1 MPQPIKKIS
10 SFLNIGFGNI
20 ISVSRIVA
28 VLNPGS
34 RALKRLK
41 DEAKERGKMI
51 DATEGKKVRSII
63 ITDSDH
69 IVLSALQTETLL
81 TRMTESKKPE

>member
-1 MPQPIKKIS
+1 MMKTTFI
-10 SFLNIGFGNI
+10 NIGFGNI
-20 ISVSRIVA
+20 ISSSRIIA
-28 VLNPGS
+28 ILNPGS

-41 DEAKERGKMI
+41 DEAKERGKLV

-69 IVLSALQTETLL
+69 VVLSAIQSETLL
-81 TRMTESKKPE
+81 NRIIEEKV

>member
-1 MPQPIKKIS
+1 MKTVFI
-10 SFLNIGFGNI
+10 NIGFGNI
-20 ISVSRIVA
+20 ISAGRIIAIV
-28 VLNPGS
+28 NPGS

-41 DEAKERGKMI
+41 DEAKDRGKLV

-69 IVLSALQTETLL
+69 VVLSAIQAETLL
-81 TRMTESKKPE
+81 NRMGDPKKLEKV

>member
-1 MPQPIKKIS
+1 MKAVFI
-10 SFLNIGFGNI
+10 NIGFGNI
-20 ISVSRIVA
+20 VSAGRIIA
-28 VLNPGS
+28 ILNPGS

-41 DEAKERGKMI
+41 DEAKEMGKLV

-69 IVLSALQTETLL
+69 IVLSAIQAETLL
-81 TRMTESKKPE
+81 NRITEKVKYD

>member
-1 MPQPIKKIS
+1 MILKIV
-10 SFLNIGFGNI
+10 FINIGFGNI
-20 ISVSRIVA
+20 ISAGRIIA
-28 VLNPGS
+28 ILNPGS

-41 DEAKERGKMI
+41 DEAKERGKLV

-69 IVLSALQTETLL
+69 IVLSAIQAETLL
-81 TRMTESKKPE
+81 NRITEKDKYD

>member
-1 MPQPIKKIS
+1 MRSTYI
-10 SFLNIGFGNI
+10 NIGFGNI
-20 ISVSRIVA
+20 ISVGRIIA
-28 VLNPGS
+28 ILNPGS

-41 DEAKERGKMI
+41 DEAKERGKLV

-69 IVLSALQTETLL
+69 VILSAIQPETLMNRIL
-81 TRMTESKKPE
+81 ELKKLSYDE